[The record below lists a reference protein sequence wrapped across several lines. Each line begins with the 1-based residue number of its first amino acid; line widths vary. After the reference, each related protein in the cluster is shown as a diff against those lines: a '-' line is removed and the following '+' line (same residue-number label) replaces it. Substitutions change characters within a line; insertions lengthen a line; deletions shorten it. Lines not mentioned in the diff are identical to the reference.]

1 MPMVRTVAAIAAVIF
16 LLPFAS
22 LAQQMSPQQPE
33 AQQPPAK
40 QTDLSESQL
49 RLFAKVYVQ
58 VEKILKAY
66 EPQLKQAKTPE
77 EGQQLQNEETTKIQ
91 QALSQGGIDAQ
102 NFHRI
107 VQIANTDD
115 GLRNKIIG
123 FINEEKAK
131 S

>member
-58 VEKILKAY
+58 VEKILKTY

-115 GLRNKIIG
+115 GLRNKIIA

>member
-1 MPMVRTVAAIAAVIF
+1 MQMVRIFAAIAAIIF

-33 AQQPPAK
+33 AQQPPAQ

-49 RLFAKVYVQ
+49 RSFAKVYVQ
-58 VEKILKAY
+58 IEKILKTY

-77 EGQQLQNEETTKIQ
+77 EGQQIQNEETSKIQ
-91 QALSQGGIDAQ
+91 QTLSQGGIDAQ
-102 NFHRI
+102 SFHRI
-107 VQIANTDD
+107 VQIANADD

-123 FINEEKAK
+123 FINEEKEK